1 MKTLEITLEDIDEQV
16 LNSQLFDIKEWLQG
30 ALTGK
35 INNVKTR
42 LLLEAQGML
51 IADPEIDTLPASEDG
66 ILELYFS
73 RPYYKNREEREEAS
87 PPPDAR

>member
-1 MKTLEITLEDIDEQV
+1 MKDNNMKTIEIALEDIDEQV

-42 LLLEAQGML
+42 LLLEAQDML
-51 IADPEIDTLPASEDG
+51 IEDPEIDTLPASEDG

-73 RPYYKNREEREEAS
+73 RPYYKTRSQR
-87 PPPDAR
+87 DKDL